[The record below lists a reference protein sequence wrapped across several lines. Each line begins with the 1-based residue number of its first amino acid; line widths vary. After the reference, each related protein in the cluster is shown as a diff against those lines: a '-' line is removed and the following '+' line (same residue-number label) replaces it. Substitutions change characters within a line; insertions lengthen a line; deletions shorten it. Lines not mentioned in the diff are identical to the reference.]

1 MIIVTHDP
9 ELEVV
14 GDRVIRVSNVNGTS
28 KVSIND

>member
-14 GDRVIRVSNVNGTS
+14 GDRVIRVRNVNG
-28 KVSIND
+28 VSEVGIE